1 MATQLVVSQDD
12 PNAVPAALAATW
24 LLADLEEFADVS
36 FALDPPRSI
45 VIAHEGSDQRRFLDS
60 LARILAEERF
70 AGWQLHPG

>member
-12 PNAVPAALAATW
+12 PNAVPAALVATW
-24 LLADLEEFADVS
+24 LLADLGEFADVS

-45 VIAHEGSDQRRFLDS
+45 VIVHEGSDQGRFLDS